1 MKLID
6 LLGITRVDLDDQV
19 EPYLWSDTELIE
31 AAADAEYEAC
41 RRARLLI
48 DSSTATVC
56 QIAITAAEPLY
67 ALDDRVLFIRRA
79 KLGLE
84 ERPLQRASYRD
95 LDANVSNWEA
105 ETGTPTHFITDFE
118 TGKVRLYPIPEVS
131 DTLSMTVVR
140 LPLVPL
146 TDKTVT
152 LDTSPEI
159 KPHYHRSLRFWMM
172 HRAYS
177 KPDADAM
184 DKGKANE
191 SLGMFEAEFGKKSS
205 AIDEEW
211 IEREQA
217 TDPYDGTF

>member
-1 MKLID
+1 MNLAQ
-6 LLGITRVDLDDQV
+6 LLEITRVDLDDQV
-19 EPYLWSDTELIE
+19 EPYLWSDAELIE

-48 DSSTATVC
+48 DSSTAAVC
-56 QIAITAAEPLY
+56 HIAVTAANPLY
-67 ALDDRVLFIRRA
+67 ALDERVLFVRRA

-84 ERPLQRASYRD
+84 DMPLRRASYRD
-95 LDANVSNWEA
+95 LDANVSGWETD
-105 ETGTPTHFITDFE
+105 TGTPTHYVTDFE
-118 TGKVRLYPIPEVS
+118 TGKIRLYPIPIVD
-131 DTLSMTVVR
+131 DTISMTVVR

-146 TDKTVT
+146 TDTTVT
-152 LDTSPEI
+152 LASSPEI
-159 KPHYHRSLRFWMM
+159 KLHYHRSLRFWMM

-184 DKGKANE
+184 NKGKAAE
-191 SLGMFEAEFGKKSS
+191 SLAMFEAEFGKKSS

-217 TDPYDGTF
+217 ADPYDGTF